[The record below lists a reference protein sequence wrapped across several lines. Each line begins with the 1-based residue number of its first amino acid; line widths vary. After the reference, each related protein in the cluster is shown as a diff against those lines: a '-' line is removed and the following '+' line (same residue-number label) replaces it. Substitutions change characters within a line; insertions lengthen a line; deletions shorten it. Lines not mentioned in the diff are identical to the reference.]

1 MRVTVVTAVLNAR
14 QDLIR
19 TRQSVLKQRDVD
31 VQHVVIDGGSTDGTA
46 ELLSDWSTDKAFS
59 FKSEPDSGVYAA
71 FNKGLK
77 LADGDLIGF
86 LNAGDVYHD
95 ESVLS
100 DIVAELSDPQVDLVF
115 GNIDITRRGS
125 VDAVVRRYG
134 ANGFSPERLV
144 SGFMPPH
151 PSIYAKRRVYDAVG
165 KFSEGFR
172 IAGDFEWSIR
182 AFLKL
187 GVCFRH
193 IDRVFVRMPAGGLS
207 NNGFSSIIRNTAEMH
222 QALSEHELPASW
234 LKLAMRLPRKW
245 LLS

>member
-1 MRVTVVTAVLNAR
+1 MRVTVITAVLNAR

-46 ELLSDWSTDKAFS
+46 ELLSDWSADKALS
-59 FKSEPDSGVYAA
+59 FNSEPDSGVYAA

-100 DIVAELSDPQVDLVF
+100 DVVAQLSDPQVDLVF

-151 PSIYAKRRVYDAVG
+151 PSIMRKG
-165 KFSEGFR
+165 
-172 IAGDFEWSIR
+172 
-182 AFLKL
+182 AFMTPLESSRKVSAL
-187 GVCFRH
+187 REISSGPFAP
-193 IDRVFVRMPAGGLS
+193 FLS
-207 NNGFSSIIRNTAEMH
+207 
-222 QALSEHELPASW
+222 
-234 LKLAMRLPRKW
+234 
-245 LLS
+245 